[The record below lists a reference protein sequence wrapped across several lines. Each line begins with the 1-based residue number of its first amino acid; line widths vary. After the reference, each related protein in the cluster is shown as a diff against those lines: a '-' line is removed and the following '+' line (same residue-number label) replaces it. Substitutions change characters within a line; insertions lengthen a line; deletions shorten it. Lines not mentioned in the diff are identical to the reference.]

1 MYEFSMTEEQQL
13 LLESVDQFIEQC
25 KAEPTAFNPEY

>member
-1 MYEFSMTEEQQL
+1 MDE
-13 LLESVDQFIEQC
+13 VDQFLEILSESIELC